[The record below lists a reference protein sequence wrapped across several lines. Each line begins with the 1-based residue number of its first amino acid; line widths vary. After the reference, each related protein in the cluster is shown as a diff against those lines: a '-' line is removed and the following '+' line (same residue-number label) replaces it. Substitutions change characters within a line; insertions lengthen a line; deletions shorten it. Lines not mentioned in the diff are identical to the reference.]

1 VVKGVVRAYAI
12 LSSQLLKR
20 PIATTS
26 AVRKTRPRA
35 LVVQIRD
42 RVILGESVGDHFGM
56 RCERVAVVASATLS
70 TVDLFHLC
78 DAVDHEVVQQIADSP
93 RGDRVGFGEPRR
105 VLVPCVKA
113 SIFAG
118 SSP

>member
-12 LSSQLLKR
+12 LSSQLLKGR
-20 PIATTS
+20 SRQPARLEKNAS
-26 AVRKTRPRA
+26 A

-105 VLVPCVKA
+105 VLVPCVK
-113 SIFAG
+113 G
-118 SSP
+118 VHLCG